1 MKITSVV
8 GSQRKD
14 SISTGILKYVSDKT
28 KLKKELTLNL
38 ENLKGCV
45 GCQKC
50 KERKEICLLS
60 DEMKAYFKALK
71 EPSILLMSAPNYM
84 GDISGQFKQFIDRH
98 YSLSFVEGLKVKKC
112 YIFIAQGHGDL
123 SYYKETYQ
131 KVKRILESQLKV
143 PVTYLVQSKKDWH
156 LDKDFIK
163 TLDGIVEDIENEG
176 LK

>member
-1 MKITSVV
+1 MKITSVL
-8 GSQRKD
+8 GSQRKH

-28 KLKKELTLNL
+28 ELKKDLTLNL
-38 ENLKGCV
+38 GSLKGCT

-60 DEMKAYFKALK
+60 DEMKAYFKTLK
-71 EPSILLMSAPNYM
+71 EPSILLMASPNYM
-84 GDISGQFKQFIDRH
+84 GDISGQFKQFMDRH
-98 YSLSFVEGLKVKKC
+98 YSLSFVDDLKVKKC

-131 KVKRILESQLKV
+131 RVKRIFESQLKA

-156 LDKDFIK
+156 LDNDFIK
-163 TLDGIVEDIENEG
+163 SLDDIVKEIENEG
-176 LK
+176 L